1 MKRLRIAAAALL
13 LGLPPLLLGA
23 CSTIRDILPF
33 GEKESTELSRK
44 PANATEYVC
53 QGGKRFYVRSLD
65 AGAVWLIAPDREI
78 RLEKLA
84 GAEGLRYGA
93 GRVVLEISGPDA
105 MLTDPPTA
113 FAGCK
118 RADAKS

>member
-1 MKRLRIAAAALL
+1 MNGSRLAVVLPAFLL
-13 LGLPPLLLGA
+13 LAA
-23 CSTIRDILPF
+23 CSTVKDLLPF
-33 GEKESTELSRK
+33 GEKESTELDRR

-53 QGGKRFYVRSLD
+53 QGGKRFYVRNLE

-84 GAEGLRYGA
+84 GGETRYGS
-93 GRVVLEISGPDA
+93 GRTVLEISGPDA
-105 MLTDPPTA
+105 MLADPPA
-113 FAGCK
+113 QFAGCR

>member
-1 MKRLRIAAAALL
+1 MNLSPVRMAVIALAPVVLA
-13 LGLPPLLLGA
+13 A
-23 CSTIRDILPF
+23 CSTVKDMLPF
-33 GEKESTELSRK
+33 GEKESTELDRR

-53 QGGKRFYVRSLD
+53 QGGKRFYVRNLE

-84 GAEGLRYGA
+84 SGETRYGA
-93 GRVVLEISGPDA
+93 GRTVLEISGSDA
-105 MLTDPPTA
+105 MLADPPA
-113 FAGCK
+113 QFAGCR